1 MRWALVPVTLAA
13 AILAYVSLEE
23 LTGGD
28 ARLFRGE
35 PKPFVAPPP
44 PAPRPIE
51 VPAPPELKP
60 VAPPQPEL
68 DWKLPPR

>member
-1 MRWALVPVTLAA
+1 MRWALVPVSLAA
-13 AILAYVSLEE
+13 AILAYVSLEV

-28 ARLFRGE
+28 ARLFRD

-44 PAPRPIE
+44 PAPPPMD